1 MALTVEDI
9 ELDSPGV
16 QQEGAEF
23 VSKLAHSI
31 RERLHVT
38 VGTKE
43 GVPAV
48 EAMGL
53 VTTWKKDE

>member
-23 VSKLAHSI
+23 VLKLAHEI
-31 RERLHVT
+31 QERLHVT
-38 VGTKE
+38 VGMKE

-53 VTTWKKDE
+53 ITT

>member
-23 VSKLAHSI
+23 VLKLAHEI
-31 RERLHVT
+31 WEHLHVT

-53 VTTWKKDE
+53 VTT

>member
-9 ELDSPGV
+9 ELDS

-23 VSKLAHSI
+23 VLKLAHKI

-38 VGTKE
+38 VGMKE

-53 VTTWKKDE
+53 VTT

>member
-1 MALTVEDI
+1 MALTVEDF

-16 QQEGAEF
+16 QQEGAEL
-23 VSKLAHSI
+23 VSKLAHEI
-31 RERLHVT
+31 WECLPVT
-38 VGTKE
+38 VGMKE

-53 VTTWKKDE
+53 VTA

>member
-1 MALTVEDI
+1 MALTVDDI

-31 RERLHVT
+31 
-38 VGTKE
+38 
-43 GVPAV
+43 
-48 EAMGL
+48 
-53 VTTWKKDE
+53 W

>member
-1 MALTVEDI
+1 MLTVEDI

-16 QQEGAEF
+16 QQEGTEL
-23 VSKLAHSI
+23 VLKLAHKI
-31 RERLHVT
+31 WECLPVT

-53 VTTWKKDE
+53 VMA